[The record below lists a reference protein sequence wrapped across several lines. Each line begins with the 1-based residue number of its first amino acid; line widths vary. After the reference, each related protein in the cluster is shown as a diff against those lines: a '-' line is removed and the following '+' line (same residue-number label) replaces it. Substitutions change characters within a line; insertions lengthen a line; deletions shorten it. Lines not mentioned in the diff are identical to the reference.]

1 MRQCHK
7 SLSNHT
13 TIITAQSTVEF
24 YIWSLKMVHNSHLL
38 HLCFVLYDTATF
50 DEFAVH
56 TDFLNVHIFWGGHKI
71 LRNLH
76 CTVDLSYVVPV
87 KCKVEISQ
95 KFCDLLRIYEL
106 YRLKS
111 SGRTNPKTSVQFF
124 KVVFLSSS
132 KNTEEDFHFLN
143 LLLIYFYCRSLSLI
157 GFDAP
162 F

>member
-56 TDFLNVHIFWGGHKI
+56 TDFLTGLKVQEEQI
-71 LRNLH
+71 LR
-76 CTVDLSYVVPV
+76 P
-87 KCKVEISQ
+87 
-95 KFCDLLRIYEL
+95 
-106 YRLKS
+106 KS
-111 SGRTNPKTSVQFF
+111 SSAK
-124 KVVFLSSS
+124 
-132 KNTEEDFHFLN
+132 
-143 LLLIYFYCRSLSLI
+143 
-157 GFDAP
+157 
-162 F
+162 

>member
-1 MRQCHK
+1 MYVYSEK
-7 SLSNHT
+7 SENFCET
-13 TIITAQSTVEF
+13 STV
-24 YIWSLKMVHNSHLL
+24 
-38 HLCFVLYDTATF
+38 LCSNGQIYGG
-50 DEFAVH
+50 
-56 TDFLNVHIFWGGHKI
+56 DFEKNCGF
-71 LRNLH
+71 
-76 CTVDLSYVVPV
+76 
-87 KCKVEISQ
+87 
-95 KFCDLLRIYEL
+95 LRIYEL